1 MTAEPS
7 TPNGIT
13 PVPTREKNIF
23 MRIITM
29 NTSNQKSGR
38 SLPLWRQLLLQVITL
53 AIGFEVMFPIMYIIT
68 LSFSSKTERPS
79 TLQLIPQELSVI
91 GYQQVLDH
99 PTANPVTFLELLKNS
114 FVLSIGVGL
123 VALLIAVT
131 AAYAFSRFHFK
142 ARQVLM
148 VLVFIPLLMPAVGL
162 STPLYLLMNSVRVM
176 DCGNGV
182 TAIAPFMACN
192 ADVTGKLV
200 FNLRDSLL
208 GVGIAMISGAL
219 PFAVWNL
226 KGYLDTIPHELE
238 EAAAIDGANANQVF
252 FLIVLPLA
260 IPQLAVTFFLGFIGH
275 WQEFAL
281 PWLFLTKP
289 QDYTLSMTLYN
300 MTGQYASSI
309 PWNRFAAMAV
319 IVALPVAIIYIAL
332 QKYITGGL
340 TTGAVKG

>member
-1 MTAEPS
+1 MTTESS
-7 TPNGIT
+7 TPK
-13 PVPTREKNIF
+13 KNAF
-23 MRIITM
+23 MRFLTM

-38 SLPLWRQLLLQVITL
+38 SLPLWKQLLLQLLTL
-53 AIGFEVMFPIMYIIT
+53 AIAFEVMFPILYIIT
-68 LSFSSKTERPS
+68 LSLSSKTERPS
-79 TLQLIPQELSVI
+79 QLQLIPQEISFI

-114 FVLSIGVGL
+114 FLLSFGVGL

-131 AAYAFSRFHFK
+131 AAYAFSRFQFK

-162 STPLYLLMNSVRVM
+162 STPLYLLMNSIHVM

-182 TAIAPFMACN
+182 TAISPFFNCDPN
-192 ADVTGKLV
+192 ANSNLI

-238 EAAAIDGANANQVF
+238 EAAVNGRNSRYR
-252 FLIVLPLA
+252 
-260 IPQLAVTFFLGFIGH
+260 GC
-275 WQEFAL
+275 
-281 PWLFLTKP
+281 
-289 QDYTLSMTLYN
+289 S
-300 MTGQYASSI
+300 
-309 PWNRFAAMAV
+309 
-319 IVALPVAIIYIAL
+319 
-332 QKYITGGL
+332 
-340 TTGAVKG
+340 